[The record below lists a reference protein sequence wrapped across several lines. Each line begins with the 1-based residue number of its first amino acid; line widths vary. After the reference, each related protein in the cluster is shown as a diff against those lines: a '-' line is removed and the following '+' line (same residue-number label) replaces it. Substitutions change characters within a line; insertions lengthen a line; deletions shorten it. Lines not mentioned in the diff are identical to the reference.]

1 MRTKL
6 LLRKDAYAVCAPQG
20 LVLQSE
26 PISSHNTT
34 PYKSCSA
41 PRNTLIN
48 LHFSWNVLAT
58 MESRPRTRRRRISYI
73 LRSGCQDQ
81 RTCVVKSIEL
91 SGTSGRTRTSPTP
104 RDQLSLPENVGQ
116 CTTTSGGARS
126 RGMVD
131 SAYFT
136 SSSPEG
142 MVCSSSRSC
151 SPAPPP
157 APLHPHAVCPTKTR
171 TSTWMASLR
180 QLLTTQTSSSSS
192 SLSQQNSTT
201 EDLEESESA
210 ALHFPEYLAGCTATV
225 PEGEAELD
233 RFLFEVW
240 TKDTVTQPRSTA
252 APVSHYVR
260 KVSELRFFFEQKMME
275 VAQREAAY
283 LSELMRCLGVTIYG
297 VNGSQSIHINPC
309 EQLSLADSLQ
319 LKQILLEAKVNYK
332 FDQIRYTLKK
342 EAAETVAQLRAQYI
356 AEIGR
361 KKKRLPQRATKLLN
375 EWFEQ
380 HLDHPYPTEVEK
392 RQLSTRCDITVE
404 QVSRWFTNKRTRSK
418 ATRGIPQNGRP

>member
-1 MRTKL
+1 
-6 LLRKDAYAVCAPQG
+6 
-20 LVLQSE
+20 
-26 PISSHNTT
+26 
-34 PYKSCSA
+34 
-41 PRNTLIN
+41 
-48 LHFSWNVLAT
+48 
-58 MESRPRTRRRRISYI
+58 MESRPRARRRRLSYI

-81 RTCVVKSIEL
+81 RMCIVKSIEL
-91 SGTSGRTRTSPTP
+91 SGTCGRTRTSPTP

-116 CTTTSGGARS
+116 GTTSSGARS
-126 RGMVD
+126 RGNASLVD

-136 SSSPEG
+136 SPEG

-157 APLHPHAVCPTKTR
+157 APLHPQAVCPTKTR

-192 SLSQQNSTT
+192 LSQQNSTT
-201 EDLEESESA
+201 EGLEESES

-225 PEGEAELD
+225 PESEAELD

-260 KVSELRFFFEQKMME
+260 KVSELRLFFEQKMTE

-283 LSELMRCLGVTIYG
+283 LSELMRCLVYG
-297 VNGSQSIHINPC
+297 VNGAQSIHINPH

-380 HLDHPYPTEVEK
+380 HLDHPYPTEGEK
-392 RQLSTRCDITVE
+392 RLLSTRCDITVE
-404 QVSRWFTNKRTRSK
+404 QVSRWVANKRTRSK
-418 ATRGIPQNGRP
+418 AMRGIPQNGRT